1 MKNKSHLTAFLFILT
16 IIIFAASCG
25 GGGGGGGSVVSFG
38 NNSKPHNGGD
48 AGGWGNGGYTGNGF
62 GGNGGGLG
70 SSGDSNIVITGSTPL
85 EVGTYNYNG
94 ASYDS
99 VEALYAALAASSLED
114 VFYVDFQVEGESTPR
129 KARVTANGKSNDGND
144 ILIEHQ
150 YKAFFPDENGGTQEV
165 LFYKRDGIEL
175 PGASGSV
182 NIDGFEFEKGW
193 QIDGSF
199 APAGSKIGVASGG
212 DVNLQD
218 RAVLKTAVYG
228 YKADTGASGG
238 YILGF
243 NPNELTADDTVTVT
257 TDRKITKL
265 QLPSTSINL
274 DLSGATN
281 FKTVNLTNDNPGNL
295 KSITL
300 PSNAETIAGTAF
312 SGCTNLTSVTLPS
325 TLTSIEYDAFSGCE
339 HLQSIEIPA
348 GVTSIA
354 GNTFY
359 GCTNLSSITLPPN
372 LTSIGNFAFS
382 GCTSLTEFVIPNG
395 VKILH
400 GTFYGCSNLKKI
412 TIPNSVET
420 IEELTFSG
428 VKENCELIFNTS
440 KNRISKSGT
449 NPFPQDN
456 YKVKFTGTTIPTY
469 DATTSLFNAD
479 SHLKEVTIENTITS
493 IPASA
498 FKNCTGLNNGNITI
512 PASVTYIGTGA
523 FDDIGNG
530 LTLTFAGTGNQTL
543 TAFDCPNNQHKVVL
557 GHGVPTNSSNASI
570 FQNDTN
576 LTELT
581 FQGGQFGV
589 NNTFSGCT
597 ALQKVTFNSYPS
609 DVSSRS
615 NILPSSVHN
624 IVFKSGLQAIANV
637 KDVGNLFP
645 STMNYSSL
653 TVTFDNS
660 SGSIRI
666 TPNPM
671 NPNPTAFDFDGAE
684 NITYKFAVNPNTNMI
699 YDNGTCFKDGQT
711 ATAGGTTYTW
721 DSSTKSWQP

>member
-1 MKNKSHLTAFLFILT
+1 MKNKSHLTAFLFILA
-16 IIIFAASCG
+16 IIIFSASCG
-25 GGGGGGGSVVSFG
+25 GGGGGGGSMVSFG
-38 NNSKPHNGGD
+38 NSSKPHNGGD
-48 AGGWGNGGYTGNGF
+48 AGGWGSGNTTGNGF

-70 SSGDSNIVITGSTPL
+70 SGNDSNVVITGSTPL

-99 VEALYAALAASSLED
+99 VEALYAALAANTLED

-129 KARVTANGKSNDGND
+129 TARVTANGKSNTGND

-150 YKAFFPDENGGTQEV
+150 YKAIFPGENGPEEV

-175 PGASGSV
+175 PGGSGTV
-182 NIDGFEFEKGW
+182 TNADGFEFEKGW

-199 APAGSKIGVASGG
+199 APAGSIIGVASGG

-228 YKADTGASGG
+228 YKADGSG

-243 NPNELTADDTVTVT
+243 NTNELTSGDTVTVT

-265 QLPSTSINL
+265 QLPSTSSINL

-281 FKTVNLTNDNPGNL
+281 FKTVNLVDVNADSL
-295 KSITL
+295 QEITL
-300 PSNAETIAGTAF
+300 PSNAETIGGAAF

-325 TLTSIEYDAFSGCE
+325 TLTSIQFDAFRDCSSLTE
-339 HLQSIEIPA
+339 IEIPA

-354 GNTFY
+354 GSTFY
-359 GCTNLSSITLPPN
+359 GCTNLTSITLPPN
-372 LTSIGNFAFS
+372 LTAIGNYAFS

-400 GTFYGCSNLKKI
+400 GTFYGCSDLKKI

-420 IEELTFSG
+420 IEELTFSD
-428 VKENCELIFNTS
+428 VKPNCELIFNTS
-440 KNRISKSGT
+440 KTRISKSGT

-498 FKNCTGLNNGNITI
+498 FKNCTGLSNGGNITI
-512 PASVTYIGTGA
+512 PASVTSIGTGA
-523 FDDIGNG
+523 FDEIGNG

-543 TAFDCPNNQHKVVL
+543 TAFDYPNNQHKVVL
-557 GHGVPTNSSNASI
+557 GHGVPKCGGASI
-570 FQNDTN
+570 FQNDTY

-581 FQGGQFGV
+581 FQGGQFEV
-589 NNTFSGCT
+589 NNAFSGCT
-597 ALQKVTFNSYPS
+597 ALHTVTFNSYPS
-609 DVSSRS
+609 DVGSRS
-615 NILPSSVHN
+615 NVLPSSVHN
-624 IVFKSGLQAIANV
+624 IIIGLGQVPINNVAN
-637 KDVGNLFP
+637 VGNLFP

-653 TVTFDNS
+653 TVTFKNDS
-660 SGSIRI
+660 SSIRI
-666 TPNPM
+666 
-671 NPNPTAFDFDGAE
+671 NPNAFNFTGA
-684 NITYKFAVNPNTNMI
+684 NLITYTFAAHPNTNMT
-699 YDNGTCFKDGQT
+699 YDNGNCFIPDAPG
-711 ATAGGTTYTW
+711 APGARTTF
-721 DSSTKSWQP
+721 SSTNFTWNAGAKEWRQ